1 MSAKNR
7 HGTCGYCAKQ
17 RKLTRDHIPP
27 KPLLEQP
34 YPANLLTV
42 PACYECNQSFMKDD
56 EYTRTVLAVDIR
68 ASRNRAA
75 QSKLPAIIRSLQ
87 DPEGQGF
94 AAYLASQTAQTA
106 ILGPDGT
113 PMAEVIDVDRERL
126 RATGSRLIR
135 GLYFIEMGT
144 PIPESAILRVAS
156 KVGLAQ
162 SDAHMAT
169 IGRVY
174 GTWSDHR
181 TGAVGDAFSYFAAV
195 GPRVSFW
202 LVLLYD
208 YFLWGGTVDERE
220 ISEREADPAP
230 PQ

>member
-27 KPLLEQP
+27 KLLLEQP
-34 YPANLLTV
+34 YPPNLLTV

-75 QSKLPAIIRSLQ
+75 QSRLPAIVRSLQ
-87 DPEGQGF
+87 DPSGQGF
-94 AAYLASQTAQTA
+94 AAYLASQTTQTS
-106 ILGPDGT
+106 ILGPDGN
-113 PMAEVIDVDRERL
+113 PMAEMIDVDRERL
-126 RATGSRLIR
+126 RATGGRLIR
-135 GLYFIEMGT
+135 GLYFIEIGRPM
-144 PIPESAILRVAS
+144 PESAILRVAS

-162 SDAHMAT
+162 SDENMVT

-174 GTWSDHR
+174 AAWSDHR
-181 TGAVGDAFSYFAAV
+181 EGAVGDAFSYFAAI
-195 GPRVSFW
+195 GQGVSFW
-202 LVLLYD
+202 LLLLYD
-208 YFLWGGTVDERE
+208 YFLWGGTVDER
-220 ISEREADPAP
+220 S
-230 PQ
+230 